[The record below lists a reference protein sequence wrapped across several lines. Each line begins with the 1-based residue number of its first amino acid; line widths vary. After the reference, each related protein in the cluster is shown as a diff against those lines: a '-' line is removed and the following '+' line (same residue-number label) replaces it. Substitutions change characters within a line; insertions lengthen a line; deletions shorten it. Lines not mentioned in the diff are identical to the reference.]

1 MNKLTCSDNHMC
13 IQPISV
19 NSKFVFEDSEILH
32 KMEKYHVVK
41 DVTQSIDNDME
52 RKLQHYITEAMKC
65 NHGNSWVQKL
75 HIMK

>member
-32 KMEKYHVVK
+32 KNHVVK
-41 DVTQSIDNDME
+41 DVTQSLDNDMK
-52 RKLQHYITEAMKC
+52 RKLQDYITEAMKTK
-65 NHGNSWVQKL
+65 HVQL
-75 HIMK
+75 